1 MDDPKLERTMLP
13 NQLNSQKALKT
24 SKLYP
29 SNQFLKVT
37 SAIKLFFVIK

>member
-13 NQLNSQKALKT
+13 NQKALKS